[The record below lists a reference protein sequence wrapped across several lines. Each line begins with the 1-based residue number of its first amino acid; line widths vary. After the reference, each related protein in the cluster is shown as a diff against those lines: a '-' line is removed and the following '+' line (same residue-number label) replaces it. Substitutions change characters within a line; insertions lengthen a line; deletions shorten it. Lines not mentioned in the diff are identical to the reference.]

1 MKKLMIVLGAV
12 AMAMGVQAA
21 TVQWGSGVICTPGT
35 DGAFTVTRV
44 TANTVTYYLW
54 TLSDADYAALK
65 DVTKLDTSSALAT
78 GKNNA
83 FGGAAIYQD
92 TETFNAGDTVNWA
105 MLFTYTDGDGKD
117 WYIANMG
124 TGTVDSLG
132 GQTAFGNI
140 ASSVGGWTAAG
151 GAIPEPTSG
160 LLMLLGLAGLALKR
174 KRA

>member
-21 TVQWGSGVICTPGT
+21 TVQWGSGVIYTPGT
-35 DGAFTVTRV
+35 DGAFTATRV

-54 TLSDADYAALK
+54 TFSDADYAALK
-65 DVTKLDTSSALAT
+65 DVTKLETSSALAT

-83 FGGAAIYQD
+83 IGGVAMYQD

-105 MLFTYTDGDGKD
+105 ILFTYTDGDGKD
-117 WYIANMG
+117 WYIANQG

-132 GQTAFGNI
+132 GQTSFSNI

-160 LLMLLGLAGLALKR
+160 LLMLVGLAGLALKR